1 MGSKMNFD
9 KGLHFGNNLLFS
21 FNKII
26 GRAHGPWLQIIVV
39 TGEGNTVRLS
49 KQKETKTYALW

>member
-1 MGSKMNFD
+1 MGSKMKKEEDQNSLRTSMGSKMNFD

-26 GRAHGPWLQIIVV
+26 DRAHGP
-39 TGEGNTVRLS
+39 
-49 KQKETKTYALW
+49 

>member
-9 KGLHFGNNLLFS
+9 KGLHFANNLLFS

-39 TGEGNTVRLS
+39 TGEGNTARLA
-49 KQKETKTYALW
+49 KQKETKTY